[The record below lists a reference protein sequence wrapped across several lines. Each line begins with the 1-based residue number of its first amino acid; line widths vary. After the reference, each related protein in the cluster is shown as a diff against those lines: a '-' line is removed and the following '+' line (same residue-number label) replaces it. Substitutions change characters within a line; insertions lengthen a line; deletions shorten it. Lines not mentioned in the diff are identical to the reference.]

1 MLDKIK
7 QLRDMTSLGIND
19 CKNALKEA
27 NGDFDE
33 ALKVLKKRGAQM
45 LAKKS
50 QRETSQGLVDSYIHF
65 SGNMGALVEVN
76 CETDFVAKTDV
87 FKKFVKDLA
96 MQVVAA
102 NAQYLTR
109 EDIPESELKDIG
121 NIDDYAKQ
129 ACLMEQPF
137 IKESKK
143 IISEY
148 LKEIVS
154 QTGENIVVKRFVRFA
169 IGE

>member
-1 MLDKIK
+1 
-7 QLRDMTSLGIND
+7 
-19 CKNALKEA
+19 
-27 NGDFDE
+27 
-33 ALKVLKKRGAQM
+33 
-45 LAKKS
+45 
-50 QRETSQGLVDSYIHF
+50 
-65 SGNMGALVEVN
+65 MGALVEVN